1 MKRGINGFRARLALK
16 ERFHIAAPQ
25 APENFRLFQNIGEIQ
40 YNQGRKSD
48 RTGTGGPSETIFEEL
63 FGLSWKKP
71 RVNPV

>member
-48 RTGTGGPSETIFEEL
+48 RTGTGA
-63 FGLSWKKP
+63 
-71 RVNPV
+71 PVRQYLKNSLALAGKNIG